1 MPQDSVR
8 YLITNC
14 VAPFPTLCRA
24 EYVRNTKKCD
34 VKEYVNKLFDAEVAA
49 EAERTTTTP
58 TELAL
63 KDDALR
69 SSGR

>member
-1 MPQDSVR
+1 MR
-8 YLITNC
+8 YLTTNC
-14 VAPFPTLCRA
+14 VAPFLTMRSA

-34 VKEYVNKLFDAEVAA
+34 VKEYVNKLFEAEVAA
-49 EAERTTTTP
+49 EAERTKITP